1 MKRFTIFLATLCLML
16 TSCITED
23 TPHNTPEGNFDYLWK
38 ILDEHYCFFAE
49 KNKLYGVDWNDVYA
63 RYKPQVRP
71 NMSNEQLFTLCA
83 QMLYELRDGHVNLTA
98 SHDMAR
104 YWKWYE
110 DYPTNFS
117 DSIQRIYMG
126 TDYRIAGGMRYRIL
140 GKDIGYMRVSTFEN
154 AVGSG
159 NVSEMLRYFALCKAL
174 IIDVRNN
181 GGGMITSAEKLASHF
196 VNAKALAG
204 YISHKNGKGHSD
216 FSSLKAVYLTP
227 AMGIRWLKPVFILT
241 NRQTYSA
248 ANTFVMYMKNLAHVK
263 TVGDKT
269 GGGAGMPFN
278 SELPNGW
285 SVRFS
290 ACPMFDAEMQ
300 DTEAGIDPDIKENIT
315 TEDYRRGIDTIIET
329 AIKAANTK

>member
-1 MKRFTIFLATLCLML
+1 MKRLTIFLATLCLML

-204 YISHKNGKGHSD
+204 YICHKNGKGHSD
-216 FSSLKAVYLTP
+216 FSSPKAVYLTP
-227 AMGIRWLKPVFILT
+227 ATGIRWLKPVFILT

-329 AIKAANTK
+329 AIKVANTK